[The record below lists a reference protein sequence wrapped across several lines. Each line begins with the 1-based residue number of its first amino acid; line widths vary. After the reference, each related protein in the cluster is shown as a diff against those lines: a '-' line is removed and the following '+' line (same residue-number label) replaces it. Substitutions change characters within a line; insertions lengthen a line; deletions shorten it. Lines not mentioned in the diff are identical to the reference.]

1 MIRLEIL
8 VNLVN
13 IYTKEVKMKN
23 IIVFGLGYVGLSN
36 AILLAQKNNV
46 IGIEI
51 NSDKVELL
59 NKKISPIKDDKI
71 TEFLKNKK
79 LNFCIKVLE
88 SKEDIKNA
96 DYIIIATPTNFDEN
110 KNYFDTSSV
119 DNIIEKLF
127 NLKAKANIII
137 KSTIPLGYIKKL
149 RKRFPGITILFS
161 PEFLREGRA
170 LEDNLYPSRI
180 IVGYDINNKDEYIKA
195 SEFANLLR
203 QGALKQDISIL
214 IMNIE
219 EAESVKLFS
228 NTYLAMRVAYFNEVD
243 DYAIKHNL
251 NTKDIIKGMCA
262 DPRIGDFYNNP
273 SFGYG
278 GYCFPKDT
286 KQLKANY
293 SGVPNSLI
301 DSIVESNMIRKE
313 FIAKTILEKT
323 VSSDI
328 VGIYRLLMKSNSDN
342 CRSSAIY
349 DIIKI
354 LAKERKII
362 IFEPN
367 ILEISIENC
376 EFETNLEKF
385 KKRSDIILV
394 NRCDEKLS
402 DVQEKVFTRDIFG
415 RD

>member
-1 MIRLEIL
+1 M
-8 VNLVN
+8 N
-13 IYTKEVKMKN
+13 KK
-23 IIVFGLGYVGLSN
+23 IIVYGMGYVGLSN
-36 AILLAQKNNV
+36 AILLSQNNEV
-46 IGIEI
+46 VGIDIVKEKV
-51 NSDKVELL
+51 DKL
-59 NKKISPIKDDKI
+59 NNKIAPIKDKEI
-71 TEFLKNKK
+71 ENYLANKN
-79 LNFCIKVLE
+79 LNFIAKMSAE
-88 SKEDIKNA
+88 EFAKIA
-96 DYIIIATPTNFDEN
+96 DYVIIATPTNFDEEQN
-110 KNYFDTSSV
+110 HFDTSSV
-119 DNIIEKLF
+119 DSVLENLSKIES
-127 NLKAKANIII
+127 KAVVVI
-137 KSTIPLGYIKKL
+137 KSTIPIGYTNEVKEKFKNL
-149 RKRFPGITILFS
+149 TVLFS
-161 PEFLREGRA
+161 PEFLREGKA
-170 LEDNLYPSRI
+170 LYDNLYPSRI
-180 IVGYDINNKDEYIKA
+180 IVGCNKNNKKEFEKA
-195 SEFANLLR
+195 QEFADLLKKS
-203 QGALKQDISIL
+203 AIKKDVTIL
-214 IMNIE
+214 IMNTL

-243 DYAIKHNL
+243 DYAIRNNL
-251 NTKDIIKGMCA
+251 NTKEIIEGMCA

-293 SGVPNSLI
+293 KGIPNSLI
-301 DSIVESNMIRKE
+301 DSIVDSNQIRKE
-313 FIAKTILEKT
+313 FIANEILDKTIPT
-323 VSSDI
+323 DV
-328 VGIYRLLMKSNSDN
+328 VGIYRLIMKSGSDN

>member
-1 MIRLEIL
+1 MA
-8 VNLVN
+8 
-13 IYTKEVKMKN
+13 TMS
-23 IIVFGLGYVGLSN
+23 FS
-36 AILLAQKNNV
+36 KNNKK
-46 IGIEI
+46 EFEKAQEFA
-51 NSDKVELL
+51 DLL
-59 NKKISPIKDDKI
+59 KKS
-71 TEFLKNKK
+71 
-79 LNFCIKVLE
+79 
-88 SKEDIKNA
+88 A
-96 DYIIIATPTNFDEN
+96 
-110 KNYFDTSSV
+110 
-119 DNIIEKLF
+119 
-127 NLKAKANIII
+127 
-137 KSTIPLGYIKKL
+137 IKKDV
-149 RKRFPGITILFS
+149 T
-161 PEFLREGRA
+161 
-170 LEDNLYPSRI
+170 
-180 IVGYDINNKDEYIKA
+180 
-195 SEFANLLR
+195 
-203 QGALKQDISIL
+203 IL
-214 IMNIE
+214 IMNTL

-243 DYAIKHNL
+243 DYAIRNNL
-251 NTKDIIKGMCA
+251 NTKEIIEGMCA

-293 SGVPNSLI
+293 KGIPNSLI
-301 DSIVESNMIRKE
+301 DSIVDSNQIRKE
-313 FIAKTILEKT
+313 FIANEILDKTIPT
-323 VSSDI
+323 DV
-328 VGIYRLLMKSNSDN
+328 VGIYRLIMKSGSDN

-367 ILEISIENC
+367 ILEMSIENC
-376 EFETNLEKF
+376 EFETDLEKF